1 MCVLKVRA
9 GFSQEGSMN
18 LDDVLDRD
26 DFDRKTDLHKRI
38 LNGIATVLNQ
48 MLSAIGV
55 LLFWLFMLALL
66 TSPAW
71 VPALVEGVLIR

>member
-1 MCVLKVRA
+1 
-9 GFSQEGSMN
+9 MN
-18 LDDVLDRD
+18 LDDVLARD
-26 DFDRKTDLHKRI
+26 DYDRKTDLHKRI
-38 LNGIATVLNQ
+38 LNGIATVLSQ